1 MLIIVFNRQC
11 SNQGKQEL
19 SRSLYFS
26 KLHSKV
32 DIILGHKL
40 TDLDQRDV
48 QQNKQVPIID
58 ICIHVSTLYGV
69 SEYED
74 HLCC

>member
-26 KLHSKV
+26 KLHNKV

-40 TDLDQRDV
+40 TNLDQRDV
-48 QQNKQVPIID
+48 QQNK
-58 ICIHVSTLYGV
+58 
-69 SEYED
+69 
-74 HLCC
+74 